1 MCTAIT
7 FQGESF
13 YFGRTLD
20 VTCGYRETVAVT
32 PRYFP
37 FRFRFTEPM
46 QSHFAIIGMATVAEG
61 MPLYYDAMNEKGLCM
76 AGLRFPLYA
85 DYQAHSTE
93 KKNIA
98 PFELIPWVLGQCD
111 TVAAAR
117 TLLKNTCLVNE
128 EFSAQLPSEPLHWM
142 LADQTAC
149 VVLEIEK
156 DGMHLYENTVGVL
169 TNSPT
174 FPMQMSRLSDFMQ
187 LSREEPRNTLLP
199 NAELQ
204 MYSRGMGAIGLP
216 GDWSSASRFARAAF
230 ARANALPFGEDAK
243 DVGQF
248 FHILDT
254 VGQIYGCVRV
264 GGEDFEKTVYTSC
277 CNASKG
283 IYYYTMYQNRAITG
297 VDMHKTDLDGNTL
310 YLFPLAEQERI
321 YMQN

>member
-37 FRFRFTEPM
+37 FPFRFAEAL

-61 MPLYYDAMNEKGLCM
+61 LPLYYDAMNEKGLCM

-85 DYQAHSTE
+85 DYQPQSAE
-93 KKNIA
+93 KNNIA
-98 PFELIPWVLGQCD
+98 SFELIPWILGQCD
-111 TVAAAR
+111 SVAAAR
-117 TLLKNTCLVNE
+117 ALLKKTCLVRE

-142 LADQTAC
+142 LADKTAC
-149 VVLEIEK
+149 VVLEVEK

-187 LSREEPRNTLLP
+187 LSREEPQNALLP
-199 NAELQ
+199 NVDLQ

-216 GDWSSASRFARAAF
+216 GDWSSASRFVRAAF
-230 ARANALPFGEDAK
+230 VRGNALPFGEDAK

-254 VGQIYGCVRV
+254 VGQVYGCVRV
-264 GGEDFEKTVYTSC
+264 GAESFERTVYTSC

-283 IYYYTMYQNRAITG
+283 IYYYMMYSNRAVTG
-297 VDMHKTDLDGNTL
+297 VDMHKTDLCGSTL
-310 YLFPLAEQERI
+310 HLFPLKTQERI
-321 YMQN
+321 GMQN

>member
-7 FQGESF
+7 FQGDSF

-37 FRFRFTEPM
+37 FRFRFTAPM

-61 MPLYYDAMNEKGLCM
+61 APLYYDAVNEKGLCM

-156 DGMHLYENTVGVL
+156 DGMHIYENPVGVL

-174 FPMQMSRLSDFMQ
+174 FPMQMSRLTDFMQ
-187 LSREEPRNTLLP
+187 LSREEPCNNLLP
-199 NAELQ
+199 HVDLQ
-204 MYSRGMGAIGLP
+204 MYSRGMGSIGLP

-230 ARANALPFGEDAK
+230 VRGNALPFGEEAK

-254 VGQIYGCVRV
+254 VGQVYGCVRV
-264 GGEDFEKTVYTSC
+264 GAEGFEQTVYTSC

-283 IYYYTMYQNRAITG
+283 IYYYTMYGNRAVTG
-297 VDMHKTDLDGNTL
+297 VDMHKTDLDGKTL
-310 YLFPLAEQERI
+310 YLFPLAVQERI